1 MADRIKLSASEASS
15 AVRSIKG
22 KAQEAQSVVGNL
34 QRDIGNVKSW
44 WEGDS
49 AIAFVEEFSKSE
61 RLQRETDEVKKE
73 FDKMIECINK
83 YGDMLMKA
91 IEIQQKADADIA
103 RQMRS

>member
-1 MADRIKLSASEASS
+1 MADRIKLSASEASA
-15 AVRSIKG
+15 AVRSIRG
-22 KAQEAQSVVGNL
+22 KAQEAQNVVKNL
-34 QRDIGNVKSW
+34 QRDVNNVRSW

-49 AIAFVEEFSKSE
+49 AMAFVDEFTRS
-61 RLQRETDEVKKE
+61 KKE

-83 YGDMLMKA
+83 YGDLLTKA